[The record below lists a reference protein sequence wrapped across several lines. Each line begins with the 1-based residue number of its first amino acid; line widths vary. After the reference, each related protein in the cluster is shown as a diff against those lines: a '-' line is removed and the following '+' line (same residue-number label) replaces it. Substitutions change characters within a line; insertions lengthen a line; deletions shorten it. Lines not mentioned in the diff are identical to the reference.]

1 MLDDLSLK
9 GTKGLLVSLTA
20 GADINPFEIQGA
32 LSVVQKDVGEE
43 CEVIFGIFQDE
54 DILSLMNEWNV
65 KQHTS
70 SGLVEKIKSSDVSIK
85 EAEEQCLKFFQSHIK
100 QHKSPLCGSS
110 VSHDR
115 RFLIKHMSKLANHFH
130 YRHIDVSSFKEVIKR
145 WYPEADEF
153 KKASSH
159 RAMDDI
165 KESVNELKFYRDK
178 LFIKND

>member
-1 MLDDLSLK
+1 MTNSNLLAWIDLEMTGLDPEK
-9 GTKGLLVSLTA
+9 HHIIEIACLVTDSNLNIVA
-20 GADINPFEIQGA
+20 EGPELA
-32 LSVVQKDVGEE
+32 
-43 CEVIFGIFQDE
+43 IFQDE

-70 SGLVEKIKSSDVSIK
+70 SGLVEKIKSSDISIK
-85 EAEEQCLKFFQSHIK
+85 EAEEECLNFFQSHIK

-115 RFLIKHMSKLANHFH
+115 RFLIKHMPKLANHFH

-145 WYPEADEF
+145 WYPETDEF

-165 KESVNELKFYRDK
+165 KESVNELKFYREK
-178 LFIKND
+178 LFIKDD

>member
-1 MLDDLSLK
+1 MTNSNLLAWIDLEMTGLDPEK
-9 GTKGLLVSLTA
+9 HHIIEIACLVTDSNLNIVA
-20 GADINPFEIQGA
+20 EGPELA
-32 LSVVQKDVGEE
+32 
-43 CEVIFGIFQDE
+43 IFQDE

-70 SGLVEKIKSSDVSIK
+70 SGLVEKIKSSDISIK
-85 EAEEQCLKFFQSHIK
+85 EAEDECLKFFQSHIK

-115 RFLIKHMSKLANHFH
+115 RFLIKHMPKLANHFH

-145 WYPEADEF
+145 WYPEEDEF

-165 KESVNELKFYRDK
+165 KESVNELKFYREK
-178 LFIKND
+178 LFIKDD

>member
-1 MLDDLSLK
+1 MTNSNLLAWIDLEMTGLDPEK
-9 GTKGLLVSLTA
+9 HHIIEIACLVTDSNLNIVA
-20 GADINPFEIQGA
+20 EGPEIA
-32 LSVVQKDVGEE
+32 
-43 CEVIFGIFQDE
+43 IFQDE

-65 KQHTS
+65 
-70 SGLVEKIKSSDVSIK
+70 
-85 EAEEQCLKFFQSHIK
+85 K

-115 RFLIKHMSKLANHFH
+115 RFLIKHMPKLANHFH

-145 WYPEADEF
+145 WYPEANEF

-165 KESVNELKFYRDK
+165 KDSINELKFYRENFFK
-178 LFIKND
+178 

>member
-1 MLDDLSLK
+1 MTNSNLLAWIDLEMTGLDPEK
-9 GTKGLLVSLTA
+9 HHIIEIACLVTDSNLNIVA
-20 GADINPFEIQGA
+20 EGPEIA
-32 LSVVQKDVGEE
+32 
-43 CEVIFGIFQDE
+43 IFQDE
-54 DILSLMNEWNV
+54 AILSLMNEWNV

-70 SGLVEKIKSSDVSIK
+70 SGLVEKIKSSDILIK
-85 EAEEQCLKFFQSHIK
+85 EAEELCLKFFQSHIK

-115 RFLIKHMSKLANHFH
+115 RFLIKHMPKLANHFH

-145 WYPEADEF
+145 WYPETDEF

-165 KESVNELKFYRDK
+165 KESVNELKFYREK

>member
-1 MLDDLSLK
+1 MTNSNLLAWIDLEMTGLDPEKHHIIEIACLVTDLNLNIVAE
-9 GTKGLLVSLTA
+9 G
-20 GADINPFEIQGA
+20 PEIA
-32 LSVVQKDVGEE
+32 
-43 CEVIFGIFQDE
+43 IFQDE

-70 SGLVEKIKSSDVSIK
+70 SGLVEKIKSSDISIK
-85 EAEEQCLKFFQSHIK
+85 EAEEACLKFFQSHIK

-115 RFLIKHMSKLANHFH
+115 RFLIKHMPKLANHFH

-153 KKASSH
+153 KKTSSH

-165 KESVNELKFYRDK
+165 KESVNELKFYREK

>member
-1 MLDDLSLK
+1 MTNSNLLAWIDLEMTGLDPEK
-9 GTKGLLVSLTA
+9 HHIIEIACLVTDSNLNIVA
-20 GADINPFEIQGA
+20 EGPELA
-32 LSVVQKDVGEE
+32 
-43 CEVIFGIFQDE
+43 IFQDE

-70 SGLVEKIKSSDVSIK
+70 SGLVEKIKSSDISIK
-85 EAEEQCLKFFQSHIK
+85 EAEDECLKFFQSHIK

-115 RFLIKHMSKLANHFH
+115 RFLIKHMPKLANHFH

-145 WYPEADEF
+145 WYPQVDEF

-165 KESVNELKFYRDK
+165 KESVNELKFYREK
-178 LFIKND
+178 LFIKDD

>member
-1 MLDDLSLK
+1 MTNSNLLAWIDLEMTGLDPEK
-9 GTKGLLVSLTA
+9 HHIIEIACLVTDSNLNIVA
-20 GADINPFEIQGA
+20 EGPELA
-32 LSVVQKDVGEE
+32 
-43 CEVIFGIFQDE
+43 IFQDE

-70 SGLVEKIKSSDVSIK
+70 SGLVEKIKSSDISIK
-85 EAEEQCLKFFQSHIK
+85 EAEDECLKFFQSHIK

-115 RFLIKHMSKLANHFH
+115 RFLIKHMPKLANHFH

-145 WYPEADEF
+145 WYPESDEF

-165 KESVNELKFYRDK
+165 KESVNELKFYREK